1 MFNSG
6 VTLEPNVALLGLA
19 GLAGLATLLSPCILP
34 ILPILVG
41 RSLQNHRYGPLV
53 LVGGLAFSFA
63 VTGCLLGISSQILA
77 PLSSWIRQGSIFLL
91 LALGLISAFPEV
103 SQWFWQRVR
112 GPQWGQTETGSPL
125 LTEFLIGTQLGVVWI
140 PCAGPI
146 LGSVLTMVVVDQSF
160 LIGFV
165 ALFIYALGAGVPMLA
180 LAYMSK
186 QLIPLIKPLY
196 PHTAL
201 LQRVSGV
208 LISLAAIGILLGWD
222 VQLQLQLARFFPDP
236 IL

>member
-1 MFNSG
+1 MVNLSDP
-6 VTLEPNVALLGLA
+6 LESSVVLLGLA
-19 GLAGLATLLSPCILP
+19 GLAGLATVLSPCILP

-41 RSLQNHRYGPLV
+41 RSLHNHPYGPFV
-53 LVGGLAFSFA
+53 LVGGLASSFA

-91 LALGLISAFPEV
+91 LGLGLVSAFPNL
-103 SQWFWQRVR
+103 SHSFWQRIR
-112 GPQWGQTETGSPL
+112 RPQWGQTETGSPL
-125 LTEFLIGTQLGVVWI
+125 LTEFWIGTQLGVVWI

-146 LGSVLTMVVVDQSF
+146 LGSILTIVVVDQSF
-160 LIGFV
+160 LIGFT
-165 ALFIYALGAGVPMLA
+165 ALFIYALGAGIPMLA

-186 QLIPLIKPLY
+186 QLIPLVKSLY

-201 LQRVSGV
+201 LQRASGI
-208 LISLAAIGILLGWD
+208 LISLTAIGILLGWD